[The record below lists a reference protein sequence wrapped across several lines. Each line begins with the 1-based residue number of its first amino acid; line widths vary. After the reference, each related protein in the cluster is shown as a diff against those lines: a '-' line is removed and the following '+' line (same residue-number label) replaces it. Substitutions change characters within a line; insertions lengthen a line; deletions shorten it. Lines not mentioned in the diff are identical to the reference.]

1 MDGELWARRAS
12 SFGAEAAAYAEHRPD
27 YPEAGIRWV
36 MAGADLPVAG
46 VLDLAAGTGKL
57 TGGLLGLGFA
67 VTAVEPDE
75 GMRAE
80 LTRHFPSVTGL
91 AGTAEEIPLPD
102 GSVDAVVAGQAFH
115 WFDHDRALTE
125 IARVLRPGGV
135 VGALW
140 NRDDVTV
147 DWVLELNE
155 VASSSV
161 SMKHDTDVVAEH
173 PAFHPFEEKTFPHA
187 HLRTAESLTRTIG
200 THSHT
205 LVVSPDEREEV
216 LGRVYAYLM
225 SRQETSN
232 GPFELPINTT
242 ILRARRR

>member
-1 MDGELWARRAS
+1 MDGELWAKRAG

-36 MAGADLPVAG
+36 MAGAGHPVVD

-57 TGGLLGLGFA
+57 TGGLLELGLT
-67 VTAVEPDE
+67 VTAVEPDQ

-80 LTRHFPSVTGL
+80 LTRHFPSVAAL
-91 AGTAEEIPLPD
+91 AGTAEQIPLPD

-115 WFDHDRALTE
+115 WFDLGRALTE

-135 VGALW
+135 IGALW

-147 DWVLELNE
+147 DWVREVNE
-155 VASSSV
+155 VARSSISI
-161 SMKHDTDVVAEH
+161 SHDTDELIEH
-173 PAFHPFEEKTFPHA
+173 PAFHPIEQMNFPHA
-187 HLRTAESLTRTIG
+187 QLRTADSLTRTIG

-205 LVVSPDEREEV
+205 LVVSPAERTQV
-216 LGRVYAYLM
+216 LARVHAYLS
-225 SRQETSN
+225 SRPETSN
-232 GPFELPINTT
+232 GPFELPIVTMV
-242 ILRARRR
+242 LRARRR

>member
-1 MDGELWARRAS
+1 MDGELWAKRAG
-12 SFGAEAAAYAEHRPD
+12 SFGAEAEAYAEHRPD

-36 MAGADLPVAG
+36 MAGAEHPVVD

-57 TGGLLGLGFA
+57 TGGLLALGFT

-80 LTRHFPSVTGL
+80 LSRRYPSVPCL
-91 AGTAEEIPLPD
+91 AGTAEEIPLPG

-115 WFDHDRALTE
+115 WFDQDRALTE

-135 VGALW
+135 VAALW
-140 NRDDVTV
+140 NRDDITV
-147 DWVLELNE
+147 DWVHRLNE

-161 SMKHDTDVVAEH
+161 SITHHTDVMAEH
-173 PAFHPFEEKTFPHA
+173 PAFHSFEEMSFPHA
-187 HLRTAESLTRTIG
+187 HLRTAASLTQTIG

-205 LVVSPDEREEV
+205 LVVSRQEREDV
-216 LGRVYAYLM
+216 LAKVYAYLM
-225 SRQETSN
+225 SRPETSN
-232 GPFELPINTT
+232 GPFEVPINTT
-242 ILRARRR
+242 ILRARVR